1 MGVFWGVEKE
11 RCWRGWE
18 EFQIVSG
25 CGWLNGSTLDDW
37 LFEYDQGHPHKAQP
51 GCARNVS
58 KSRGQRALSRI
69 KLLFLLNEPAKD
81 LNIDIHTSTFQQVS
95 EMEAFA
101 DLFVYIII
109 YIYIYMSRRL

>member
-1 MGVFWGVEKE
+1 MMGVFWGVEKE

-109 YIYIYMSRRL
+109 YIYMSRRW